1 MDFENLNIIPLN
13 NVLADVDRIV
23 VILAEEENRNVDMAL
38 NRTIKNMYNKHHRI
52 YMNNNPDK
60 RRAIQQKYKET
71 HPKTEEQKAIDK
83 AYSKAY
89 YLRKKEEK
97 RIRDL
102 IN

>member
-1 MDFENLNIIPLN
+1 MDFENLNILPLN

-23 VILAEEENRNVDMAL
+23 IILAEEENRNVEQSL
-38 NRTIKNMYNKHHRI
+38 NRTVQNMYNKHHRL
-52 YMNNNPDK
+52 YMQANPDK
-60 RRAIQQKYKET
+60 RRAIQQKYRET

-83 AYSKAY
+83 AYAKAY
-89 YLRKKEEK
+89 YLKKKEEK